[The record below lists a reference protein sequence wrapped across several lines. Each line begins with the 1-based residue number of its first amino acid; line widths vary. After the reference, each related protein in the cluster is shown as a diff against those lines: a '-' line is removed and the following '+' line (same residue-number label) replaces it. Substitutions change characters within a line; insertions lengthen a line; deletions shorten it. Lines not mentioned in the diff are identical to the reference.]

1 VRSDDQSEAQIIQA
15 VARQLLLGFRESLT
29 IAGQLGYR
37 PEVVNAALVRLRAE
51 CDGCILLT
59 QPYAAE
65 ARFVVSIVAWET
77 LKQFGSLP

>member
-1 VRSDDQSEAQIIQA
+1 MSDEQVEAQVIQA
-15 VARQLLLGFRESLT
+15 VARQQLLGFRESLT

-37 PEVVNAALVRLRAE
+37 PEVVNAGLLRLRAD

-59 QPYAAE
+59 QPYAGE

-77 LKQFGSLP
+77 LKRFR